1 VRDSVKGQLRLLE
14 GDMGMRSDRTVRPRR
29 TWPQVFG
36 GGLLLWLLAV
46 AITYS
51 TGNVLLI
58 PTVVLLGSF
67 LVPVSFVCW
76 AFERRNSGEITA
88 ELVFRCFLVGGV
100 LGVLGASVL
109 ESYLLRPSPWLFVGV
124 GLIEE
129 AVKLAALALLTR
141 GLLIKST
148 RDGIILGATVGF
160 GFAAFESAG
169 YALVAALT
177 EHGLSLTDLVTT
189 EFLRG
194 LLAPIGH
201 ALWTGILGGVLFS
214 RSTREHFV
222 LTGRLLAAYVG
233 VSLLHALWDSMP
245 NIAVLVTFVL
255 TGNPLQD
262 QLLQRGFIPRP
273 TEIQMHLF
281 TVISLLGLAVISVV
295 GLSWLSALVRAA
307 RRRTP
312 SSPAWSYRVATYPRQ
327 GWPGS

>member
-1 VRDSVKGQLRLLE
+1 MDIRGDRAVRQK
-14 GDMGMRSDRTVRPRR
+14 RSWPR
-29 TWPQVFG
+29 VFG
-36 GGLLLWLLAV
+36 GGLVLWLLAV

-51 TGNVLLI
+51 TANVLLI

-194 LLAPIGH
+194 LLAPVGH

-214 RSTREHFV
+214 RSTRDHFV
-222 LTGRLLAAYVG
+222 ITGRLLAAYIG

-255 TGNPLQD
+255 TGDPLQD

-273 TEIQMHLF
+273 TETQVHFF
-281 TVISLLGLAVISVV
+281 TVISWLGLAVISVV
-295 GLSWLSALVRAA
+295 GLLWLSALVRAS
-307 RRRTP
+307 RRRSPT
-312 SSPAWSYRVATYPRQ
+312 SPAWSYRVATYPRQ
-327 GWPGS
+327 GGGAAPLR